1 MNEKELAAEKEWDEF
16 FALNREDSDEEK
28 KSCDEGFIAPPAED
42 EEMRRGQGKITEVGS
57 CFFGVQGGRG
67 ARLRDEAFYIP
78 TRPPHPPDRRPERR
92 FGRVVF

>member
-42 EEMRRGQGKITEVGS
+42 EDDDSDDALMNKLTD
-57 CFFGVQGGRG
+57 G
-67 ARLRDEAFYIP
+67 AAAN
-78 TRPPHPPDRRPERR
+78 
-92 FGRVVF
+92 